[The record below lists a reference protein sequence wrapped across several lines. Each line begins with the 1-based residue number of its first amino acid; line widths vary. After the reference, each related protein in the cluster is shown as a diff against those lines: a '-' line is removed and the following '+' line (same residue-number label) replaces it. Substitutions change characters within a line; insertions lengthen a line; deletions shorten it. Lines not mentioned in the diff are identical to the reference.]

1 MADLEKRYGEKG
13 TLKPCCLEKDDLLKL
28 TEIIQETFTQTEIDK
43 YFNIST
49 TIDDTR
55 VFSNSLEAFLKQKG
69 LPDTLNDL
77 AFWLESWDKNESFGK
92 NILLDFSKYSVQLN
106 VEGVEQA
113 WVRDKYAK
121 IANFLKAKT
130 AWYWPLISLERF
142 IIFVVTLIL
151 ISNIVTSFNT
161 KEVAYHIDEVILLGV
176 WILLVFYDTRKI
188 WPYANIRLQK
198 VRSIFNKEN
207 IIAVILIAILIG
219 TLMSGTILPLL
230 K

>member
-1 MADLEKRYGEKG
+1 MDKLAKRYGEKG
-13 TLKPCCLEKDDLLKL
+13 TLKPCCLGKDDLLKL

-55 VFSNSLEAFLKQKG
+55 VFSNSIEPFLKQKG

-77 AFWLESWDKNESFGK
+77 AFWLESWDKSGSFGK
-92 NILLDFSKYSVQLN
+92 SVLLDFSKYSIQLS
-106 VEGVEQA
+106 VEGVDQA
-113 WVRDKYAK
+113 WVQDKYAK

-142 IIFVVTLIL
+142 IIFAVTLIL
-151 ISNIVTSFNT
+151 ISNIVTSFN
-161 KEVAYHIDEVILLGV
+161 KRGVACHIDEVILLGV
-176 WILLVFYDTRKI
+176 WILLVFYNTRKI
-188 WPYANIRLQK
+188 WPYANVRLQN

-207 IIAVILIAILIG
+207 IIAVILIMILIG